1 MANSLFKKK
10 LDLLT
15 DINMLLLVEKIIRE
29 GICHALHWYVKDM
42 ICQYDKY
49 MKDYDENKEGS

>member
-1 MANSLFKKK
+1 
-10 LDLLT
+10 
-15 DINMLLLVEKIIRE
+15 MLLLVEKIIRE